1 MSRFDPRN
9 LLYVFLRR
17 VHVPRWL
24 YALGAHLLNQHFL
37 LGAVAII
44 ADEQGRLLLFHHT
57 YRRRTPWGLPGGWMI
72 RGESPLEA
80 VVREVRE
87 ESGLAIEAEEL
98 LMIGTAPTRAKLEFV
113 IKARVVGGSFR
124 PSGEVDAAQWYALD
138 QLPTLPR
145 FQRDILALWRER
157 RPGQLIAYEAP
168 WQIAEP

>member
-1 MSRFDPRN
+1 MVLADASPRPSAEGRSICQQSAIRLSGVQRRCFAPTARLNNIKDRTMSRFDPRN

-87 ESGLAIEAEEL
+87 ESGLAI
-98 LMIGTAPTRAKLEFV
+98 
-113 IKARVVGGSFR
+113 
-124 PSGEVDAAQWYALD
+124 
-138 QLPTLPR
+138 
-145 FQRDILALWRER
+145 
-157 RPGQLIAYEAP
+157 
-168 WQIAEP
+168 